1 MQIFAYSSDTA
12 TNGGYGTLIDA
23 YTALS
28 WRTIEVAFANGV
40 IESVAAENGLTAI
53 IHANKK
59 QVGVG
64 DMSGSGATH
73 PSGLAMTVTFSPDT
87 DMDSVRI
94 DFSSE
99 ATAIVHAIAQVQD
112 NVEPGPAGLLF
123 H

>member
-1 MQIFAYSSDTA
+1 
-12 TNGGYGTLIDA
+12 
-23 YTALS
+23 
-28 WRTIEVAFANGV
+28 
-40 IESVAAENGLTAI
+40 
-53 IHANKK
+53 
-59 QVGVG
+59 
-64 DMSGSGATH
+64 MSGSGATH

>member
-1 MQIFAYSSDTA
+1 MRRGSD
-12 TNGGYGTLIDA
+12 NGCTSDA
-23 YTALS
+23 QK
-28 WRTIEVAFANGV
+28 
-40 IESVAAENGLTAI
+40 LT
-53 IHANKK
+53 
-59 QVGVG
+59 
-64 DMSGSGATH
+64 GATH

-99 ATAIVHAIAQVQD
+99 VTAIVHAIAQVQD

>member
-1 MQIFAYSSDTA
+1 MQLFAYSSTPW
-12 TNGGYGTLIDA
+12 TTV
-23 YTALS
+23 
-28 WRTIEVAFANGV
+28 EVAFADGE